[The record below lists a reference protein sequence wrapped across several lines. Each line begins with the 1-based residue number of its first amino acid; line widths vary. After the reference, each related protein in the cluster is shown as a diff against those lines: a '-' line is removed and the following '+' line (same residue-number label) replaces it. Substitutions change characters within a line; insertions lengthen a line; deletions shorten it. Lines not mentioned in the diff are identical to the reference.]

1 MTAKPWRDMTT
12 KEINAIKTKDCS
24 KCIYFANEQ
33 NIHSSHCNY
42 LGEKGKRRPCRPGE
56 CKEKGVF
63 KAKAKRR
70 KTVA

>member
-63 KAKAKRR
+63 KAKAKEEE
-70 KTVA
+70 KS